1 MKRFLLLLL
10 VMPCGAHAG
19 EFEIKTDT
27 LKMADGVKLSAT
39 FFLPKLEPGKKAP
52 VLFELLPYRKDDE
65 FLARDYSLCE
75 YFARQGLAVARVD
88 VRGTGGSEGKL
99 PAREYSDAELK
110 DAVTTIDLLSRMPWS
125 NGSVGMY
132 GISWSGFNALMVAL
146 KKPKALKAI
155 LAVDASD
162 DLFRDDVHFIDGI
175 FHADEYSLD
184 IDHANGLPRSPDYAL
199 DEKYFKERF
208 DVVPWIF
215 TYKKHQRD
223 GAFWRAKSLRFQKPL
238 EVPAFL
244 IGGLLDG
251 YRDSVPRL
259 LERAKAPVRA
269 LLGPWNH
276 SWPDNADLGPAY
288 EWRPE
293 AVRWWKHWLAGEDT
307 GLLKEPR
314 LNVFV
319 RRSHK
324 PDRKLKETPGA
335 FRLEDW
341 PIKRKQDLTLTL
353 RSGSM
358 MRRGLSLTAEK
369 LFAGPLKYKAGEG
382 GELGYWWGEA
392 TPDMA
397 AADKNTLFFDS
408 DPMEKDTEI
417 LGFPKLKLRAQSS
430 APLAHWVARLED
442 VRPDGTVAFV
452 TGGALNGAQRSS
464 RTSPKALPPNAL
476 QDLAFDLHFTTWVF
490 PKGHRIRLS
499 LSNAAFPMLWPTP
512 FPMES
517 RVQVHHAGT
526 ALTLPVIPPAQR
538 AAPPHIPIEPRR
550 EREGTSS
557 SGEGWPY
564 APVISRDGSIVKA
577 SGSGEESYT
586 IPSWKVSK
594 KTSTEY
600 WVNEEE
606 PAKAGFLGTM
616 EHEFKAE
623 GNAFTLAS
631 RMEIESDAKDFL
643 VKFSRTLKRGDEVVR
658 EKAWE
663 KKIPRDFQ

>member
-1 MKRFLLLLL
+1 MKLLLLL
-10 VMPCGAHAG
+10 FALPLFARAG
-19 EFEIKTDT
+19 EIEIRTDT

-52 VLFELLPYRKDDE
+52 VILELLPYRKDDE

-75 YFARQGLAVARVD
+75 YFARNGLAVARVD
-88 VRGTGGSEGKL
+88 VRGTGSSEGKI
-99 PAREYSDAELK
+99 PSREYSDAELK
-110 DAVTTIDLLSRMPWS
+110 DAIHVIDLLSRMPWS
-125 NGSVGMY
+125 NGNVGMF

-146 KKPKALKAI
+146 KKPKPLKAI

-175 FHADEYSLD
+175 FHVDEYSLD
-184 IDHANGLPRSPDYAL
+184 IDHANGLPRSPGYEID
-199 DEKYFKERF
+199 DKYFRERF
-208 DVVPWIF
+208 DVEPWIF
-215 TYKKHQRD
+215 TYKKQQKD
-223 GAFWRAKSLRFQKPL
+223 GSFWRSRSLRFQKPL

-259 LERAKAPVRA
+259 LERSKAPVRA
-269 LLGPWNH
+269 LIGPWEH
-276 SWPDNADLGPAY
+276 SWPDDVKFGPAY
-288 EWRPE
+288 EWRAE
-293 AVRWWKHWLAGEDT
+293 AVRWWRHWLSGEDT

-319 RRSHK
+319 RGSHK
-324 PDRKLKETPGA
+324 PDVKLKESPGA

-353 RSGSM
+353 RSGGM

-397 AADKNTLFFDS
+397 AADKSTLFFDS

-442 VRPDGTVAFV
+442 VRPDGTVALV
-452 TGGALNGAQRSS
+452 TGAALNGAQRRS
-464 RTSPKALPPNAL
+464 RTSPRVLPVNEL
-476 QDLAFDLHFTTWVF
+476 QDFSFDLHFTTWVF

-512 FPMES
+512 YAMES
-517 RVQVHHAGT
+517 QVQVHHVGS

-538 AAPPHIPIEPRR
+538 PVPQMLPIEPRR

-557 SGEGWPY
+557 SGDGWP
-564 APVISRDGSIVKA
+564 AMPAVSREGSIVKA
-577 SGSGEESYT
+577 SGKGKEAYAFGA
-586 IPSWKVSK
+586 WKVK
-594 KTSTEY
+594 KSTATEY
-600 WVNEEE
+600 WVSEEE
-606 PAKAGFLGTM
+606 PAKTGFLGSM
-616 EHEFKAE
+616 AHEFE
-623 GNAFTLAS
+623 SGGSEFTLSS
-631 RMEIESDAKDFL
+631 RMEIESDANEFRIS
-643 VKFSRTLKRGDEVVR
+643 FRRTLTKGGEPVR

-663 KKIPRDFQ
+663 KKIPRDHQ